1 MLVLSRKM
9 GETIHISDD
18 IAITVCRIGPNS
30 VRIGIT
36 APQSMKVVR
45 GELLEAATKEV
56 VASETTK

>member
-9 GETIHISDD
+9 SETIHIGDN

-36 APQSMKVVR
+36 APQNVPIVR
-45 GELLEAATKEV
+45 GELLEVANEQV
-56 VASETTK
+56 VTLETTK